1 MTDELF
7 LKQKYDNLSNK
18 AKPALAYLCKPT
30 INTR

>member
-7 LKQKYDNLSNK
+7 LKQKYDNLCNK

-30 INTR
+30 IKAT

>member
-18 AKPALAYLCKPT
+18 AKPALAYLCKT
-30 INTR
+30 DDKSR

>member
-18 AKPALAYLCKPT
+18 DPLIVPFSPSGA
-30 INTR
+30 N